1 MPLRAVESLARS
13 LMDRRLMCP
22 GCARVANN
30 ALMSPAPHGPV
41 ARWLLPKDVDPEALL
56 LLAARALRAIGD
68 GYMAVLLPAYL
79 LAIGLDTLQVGI
91 VSTTTMLGS
100 AFATLAVG
108 AWGHRF
114 AANRL
119 LRGAAVLMAATG
131 LGFASLS
138 SFWPLLVVAFVGT
151 LNPSSGDVSVFLPL
165 EHAILARA
173 APGKART
180 ALFARYSVLGALCA
194 AVGALAA
201 GLPDW
206 LVRDAGVAR
215 LSALRGMFVVYGL
228 LGLVVFWLYRR
239 LPVRSE
245 LAGQTAIAP
254 LGPSRGI
261 VVRLAALFSVDAF
274 AGGLVVNSLLS
285 LWLFQRFGL
294 SLSQAGVY
302 FFWAGLLSAASQ
314 FAAPMV
320 ASRIGLL
327 NTMVFTHIPAN
338 ICLIL
343 AALAPSLPL
352 ALGLLFVR
360 SALSQMDVPTRTA
373 FVMAVVTP
381 AERSAAASF
390 TAVPRSLAAALSP
403 TLSGALF
410 AAGWISL
417 PLVACGALKIAYDLA
432 LWRAMRR
439 HRVDDL

>member
-1 MPLRAVESLARS
+1 M
-13 LMDRRLMCP
+13 
-22 GCARVANN
+22 
-30 ALMSPAPHGPV
+30 
-41 ARWLLPKDVDPEALL
+41 ARWLLPQGVDPEAKLL
-56 LLAARALRAIGD
+56 LVARALRALGD

-91 VSTTTMLGS
+91 VSTATMLGS
-100 AFATLAVG
+100 ALTTLAVG

-114 AANRL
+114 ASNRL
-119 LRGAAVLMAATG
+119 LLCAAVLMVATG
-131 LGFASLS
+131 VGFASLS
-138 SFWPLLVVAFVGT
+138 SLWPLLVVAFVGT

-165 EHAILARA
+165 EHARLARA
-173 APGKART
+173 ARANART

-194 AVGALAA
+194 AFGALAA

-206 LVRDAGVAR
+206 LVRDAGVTR
-215 LSALRGMFVVYGL
+215 LAALRGMFVVYGA
-228 LGLVVFWLYRR
+228 LGLAVFWLYRQ
-239 LPVRSE
+239 LPERKNSSE
-245 LAGQTAIAP
+245 QEIAAP

-285 LWLFQRFGL
+285 LWLFERFGL
-294 SLSQAGVY
+294 SLAQAGAF

-320 ASRIGLL
+320 ARRIGLL

-343 AALAPSLPL
+343 AAWAPTLPL

-417 PLVACGALKIAYDLA
+417 PLVACGALKIGYDLV

-439 HRVDDL
+439 HRVDDS

>member
-1 MPLRAVESLARS
+1 MTPTQQQPPTERTRGLLVRLLLPPGVDSSALPLLLARS
-13 LMDRRLMCP
+13 
-22 GCARVANN
+22 
-30 ALMSPAPHGPV
+30 
-41 ARWLLPKDVDPEALL
+41 
-56 LLAARALRAIGD
+56 LRAIGD

-79 LAIGLDTLQVGI
+79 LSIGLGTLEVGI
-91 VSTTTMLGS
+91 VSTATMLGS
-100 AFATLAVG
+100 ALATLAVG

-165 EHAILARA
+165 EHARLASA
-173 APGKART
+173 ARGSART
-180 ALFARYSVLGALCA
+180 ALFARYSVLGATCA

-206 LVRDAGVAR
+206 FVHEASVERPG
-215 LSALRGMFVVYGL
+215 ALRGMFVVYGL
-228 LGLVVFWLYRR
+228 LGLVVYWLYRQ
-239 LPVRSE
+239 LPARSE
-245 LAGQTAIAP
+245 VHEQATIAP

-285 LWLFQRFGL
+285 LWLFERFGL
-294 SLSQAGVY
+294 SLAQAGVY

-314 FAAPMV
+314 LAAPLV
-320 ASRIGLL
+320 ARRIGLL

-338 ICLIL
+338 ICLVF
-343 AALAPSLPL
+343 AALAPSLPV

-390 TAVPRSLAAALSP
+390 TAVPRSLAGALSP

-417 PLVACGALKIAYDLA
+417 PLVACGVLKIAYDLA
-432 LWRAMRR
+432 LWRAMRL
-439 HRVDDL
+439 HRVDEQ